1 MLFVYWTDHFWSAC
15 TSIHSLTMILM
26 MQMRNR
32 ESAAR
37 SRAKRLEYTH
47 ELEVKVKT
55 LKDVNKE
62 LREKIIKL
70 AKAPA
75 DPNGALRRTRTMPL

>member
-1 MLFVYWTDHFWSAC
+1 MHWTDFKSVYVHHL
-15 TSIHSLTMILM
+15 IIMMIYIITLM

-75 DPNGALRRTRTMPL
+75 DPHGALRRTRTMPL

>member
-1 MLFVYWTDHFWSAC
+1 MLNGVGTNDDVVLA
-15 TSIHSLTMILM
+15 IL
-26 MQMRNR
+26 QMRNR

-47 ELEVKVKT
+47 ELEERVKT
-55 LKDVNKE
+55 LKDVNKD

-75 DPNGALRRTRTMPL
+75 DPHGSLRRTRTMPL